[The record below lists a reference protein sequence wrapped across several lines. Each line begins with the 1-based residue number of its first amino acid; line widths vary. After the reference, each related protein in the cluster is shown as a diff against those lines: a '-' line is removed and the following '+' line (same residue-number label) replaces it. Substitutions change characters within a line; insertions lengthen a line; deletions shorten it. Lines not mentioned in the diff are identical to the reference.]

1 MARPS
6 KLKFI
11 CLILLPAMT
20 TILSVREREASEDQ
34 IAHEGPDFSL
44 LYPKFFI
51 LELLQGLQF
60 LMYQTLL
67 DLSTRVDNVVARVT
81 CETLEPCLIRLQDLR
96 PLSIFVKRSRH
107 EILVLSR
114 DHQINCHS
122 AS

>member
-6 KLKFI
+6 KFKFI

-67 DLSTRVDNVVARVT
+67 DL
-81 CETLEPCLIRLQDLR
+81 EPCLIRLQDLR

>member
-6 KLKFI
+6 KFKFI

-67 DLSTRVDNVVARVT
+67 DL
-81 CETLEPCLIRLQDLR
+81 
-96 PLSIFVKRSRH
+96 
-107 EILVLSR
+107 
-114 DHQINCHS
+114 
-122 AS
+122 